1 MVDRADLDELKANAL
16 KTFQTNSIEQSEKIC
31 RQILLHWPDEFNIVQ
46 LLAIITALQSN
57 LKESEFLHGQAVKF
71 PEANSQTHY
80 NYGLV
85 LQGLGKYQQAIASY
99 DFAIRLKPDFST
111 AYNNRGI
118 AFQKIAQFEEAI
130 ASFDGALKCQ
140 PAYAQAYFNKGVVLQ
155 ELGQLNESITCY
167 GQALKLI
174 PDYPEAYNN
183 RGLAFAAINQ
193 FGEAITNYEQAIVW
207 RPDYAEA
214 HNNKGLVLEQSGEMV
229 QAIECYTRAIAYR
242 PDYAGAH
249 NNIGNALKE
258 IKLLELAKRHF
269 ENALSIDPGFVEAK
283 VNQSFVLLLGGD
295 FLAGFAQYEWRWQNP
310 ASKLKIREFGKPLW
324 LGSESLQNKKIL
336 LHTEQGLGDSI
347 QFVRYFFDVAN
358 LGAEILFE
366 CEKSLIELFKP
377 FTPFVTIVG
386 KGESLPEFD
395 YHCPLM
401 SLPLAFKTK
410 INSVPVPI
418 PYLFAEYDRIK
429 KWRSYIGNTG
439 YKIAICWQGS
449 PKGKVDIGRSF
460 PVSYFAKIS
469 KIPGVRLISLQKNE
483 GLEQLNQFTG
493 DLSIETLPIDFD
505 SGGSAFLDSA
515 AVISCVDLV
524 ITSDTALTHLA
535 GAMGIRTWLALK
547 YVPDWRWL
555 LDRDDSPWYP
565 NHRLFRQNAISDWS
579 NVFLEMESELK
590 TLLNK
595 DIKNSDGEKK
605 FETPFVPISWGE
617 LIDKITILELKKL
630 NIAGLKAQVNVE
642 KELQYLNAIIEND
655 IQLKE
660 MIHPLRS
667 ELRDVNAA
675 LWDVEDRI
683 REKESALNFDN
694 DFVML
699 ARSVYQLND
708 KRALLKKKINQLL
721 NSELIEE
728 KSYKN

>member
-1 MVDRADLDELKANAL
+1 MITNDISTLSEKMESTQDSSDLIQRALSAFNLKSLDESEHLCREAL
-16 KTFQTNSIEQSEKIC
+16 A
-31 RQILLHWPDEFNIVQ
+31 LVPDNFVPLQ
-46 LLAIITALQSN
+46 LLGVITAIN
-57 LKESEFLHGQAVKF
+57 GNKEESYTLLSKAVTSPYASE
-71 PEANSQTHY
+71 QTHY

-99 DFAIRLKPDFST
+99 DFAIQLKPDFST

-118 AFQKIAQFEEAI
+118 AFQKLAQYEEAI

-155 ELGQLNESITCY
+155 ELGQLNESIACY

-193 FGEAITNYEQAIVW
+193 FGEAITNYDQALVW

-214 HNNKGLVLEQSGEMV
+214 HNNKGLVLEQCGEMV
-229 QAIECYTRAIAYR
+229 RAIECYTRAIAYR

-283 VNQSFVLLLGGD
+283 VNQSFVLLLGSD

-310 ASKLKIREFGKPLW
+310 ASKLKIREFRKPLW

-347 QFVRYFFDVAN
+347 QFVRYFFDIAN

-366 CEKSLIELFKP
+366 CEKSLIVLFKP
-377 FTPFVTIVG
+377 FASFVTIIG

-401 SLPLAFKTK
+401 SLPLACKTK

-418 PYLFAEYDRIK
+418 PYLFAEDNRIK

-469 KIPGVRLISLQKNE
+469 K
-483 GLEQLNQFTG
+483 
-493 DLSIETLPIDFD
+493 
-505 SGGSAFLDSA
+505 
-515 AVISCVDLV
+515 
-524 ITSDTALTHLA
+524 
-535 GAMGIRTWLALK
+535 
-547 YVPDWRWL
+547 
-555 LDRDDSPWYP
+555 
-565 NHRLFRQNAISDWS
+565 
-579 NVFLEMESELK
+579 
-590 TLLNK
+590 
-595 DIKNSDGEKK
+595 
-605 FETPFVPISWGE
+605 
-617 LIDKITILELKKL
+617 
-630 NIAGLKAQVNVE
+630 
-642 KELQYLNAIIEND
+642 
-655 IQLKE
+655 
-660 MIHPLRS
+660 
-667 ELRDVNAA
+667 
-675 LWDVEDRI
+675 
-683 REKESALNFDN
+683 
-694 DFVML
+694 ML
-699 ARSVYQLND
+699 
-708 KRALLKKKINQLL
+708 
-721 NSELIEE
+721 
-728 KSYKN
+728 